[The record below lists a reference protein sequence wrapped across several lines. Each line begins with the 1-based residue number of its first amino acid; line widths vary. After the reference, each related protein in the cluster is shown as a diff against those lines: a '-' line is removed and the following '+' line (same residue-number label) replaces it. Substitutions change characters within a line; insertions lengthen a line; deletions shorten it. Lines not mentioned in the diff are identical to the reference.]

1 MNYTEHEY
9 IQAGYMYEKAK
20 TGDQTRARA
29 EVLRLML
36 ESERIDDRAHA
47 RYLVEQ
53 GRKDA
58 R

>member
-1 MNYTEHEY
+1 MKFTEHEY

-20 TGDQTRARA
+20 TGYQAW
-29 EVLRLML
+29 VIRLMI
-36 ESERIDDRAHA
+36 ESERIEDRAQA
-47 RYLVEQ
+47 RHLVEQ